1 MVTGSVPAGGAGR
14 VVFVFPGQGAQWAGM
29 GRELAAASPV
39 FAAKLA
45 ECARALAPHVG
56 WDLRDVIAG
65 APGAPGLEAA
75 EVVQPALWAVLV
87 SLAAVWQA
95 AGVVPDAV
103 LGHSQGEIAAAT
115 VAGILSLEDAARVAA
130 VRGRVLSGLGAR
142 GGMVSVVMPEAAV
155 RELLTRWGDRLS
167 VAAVNSPA
175 ATVVSGDTEALRE
188 FEAELAARHVLRWP
202 VPETDYIAH
211 SARVEELA
219 GRLAGGLAGLA
230 SAAGQL
236 PLFSTVRRDWADGTT
251 LDAGYWYDNVRRTVR
266 FAESVRALAGQG
278 YRVFVEVSPHPVLTG
293 AVTETA
299 EEAGAGPV
307 VVTGTLDREDA
318 GPARFLSALAGLHVR
333 GPRVDWAAV
342 LGGGR
347 RVDLPTYAFRRQRF
361 WPEALVPSAAG
372 APAAAGDRPATDGW
386 RYRVAW
392 VPVTE
397 PGQVALSGTWLVVTP
412 QIPAGTADELVQGC
426 VRALAAR
433 SPRVLAVEA
442 GPGEP
447 DRTALAAR
455 IGDVLAGGA
464 SGVCG
469 VLSLLAL
476 DEAPLPAHPAVPAG
490 LAGTQALIQA
500 LGDAEIA
507 APLWVLTC
515 GAVAAG
521 SGEALASQPGPRPVQ
536 AMAWGLG
543 RVAGLEHPDRWGGL
557 VDVPPVLDDRAAAR
571 LCGVLAGCGEDQ
583 VAIRGAGVLARRLVH
598 APPPRAGTAWTPGG
612 TVLVTGGTGAIGGHV
627 ARWAA
632 RRGAPRMVLTSRSG
646 PAAPGT
652 AALAAELAAEM
663 AAALAAAGTGG
674 TYETRGIAV
683 VVLACD
689 HADRDRTAG
698 LLARIAA
705 GGPPLR
711 AVLHTAGIGQA
722 TPLDGT
728 TAAELA
734 AVTAVKAAGAAH
746 LDELT
751 ADLDIEQ
758 FVLFSSIA
766 ATWGSGMQPGYS
778 AANASLDALAEARRG
793 RGRAGTSV
801 AWGPWGGGGMTDRE
815 GAAQLRRRG
824 LELMDPGALT
834 RALGQVLDGGE
845 TQVTVADVDWPRF
858 AAPFT
863 LRRPSPLIESLPEVR
878 QALADRPGGDAPA
891 APGAGTALAQRLAG
905 LTPADQ
911 DRLLVGLVRAE
922 AAVVLGHPS
931 AEAVEASRA
940 FSELGFDSLTA
951 VELRNRLNDATG
963 LRLPATLLFDYPSPV
978 VTAAFLR
985 AQLTGAPAGAI
996 PVPAA
1001 VAEAGEPV
1009 AIVGM
1014 ACRFPGGVRG
1024 PEDLWRLLADGGD
1037 VVSGLPGR
1045 PGLGPGGPVRPGPGS
1060 PGDLVR
1066 ARRRLRPRRGRVRP
1080 RLLRDQPAR
1089 GAGHGPAAA
1098 AGAGDLLGGAGRG
1111 GPGPGSHARLGHR
1124 RVRRRGRVRIR
1135 RGAGR
1140 GAGRAPGDGHGG
1152 QRAVRAG
1159 LLRAGPGGPGG
1170 DGGHG
1175 VLVGAGRAAPGVR
1188 GAAGRGMR
1196 PGPGRRGDGD
1206 GHPGRVRRVQ
1216 PDAGPGRG
1224 RAVQGVRRGRRRHG
1238 HVGGRRDRAARAA
1251 VRRAPERA

>member
-1 MVTGSVPAGGAGR
+1 M
-14 VVFVFPGQGAQWAGM
+14 
-29 GRELAAASPV
+29 
-39 FAAKLA
+39 
-45 ECARALAPHVG
+45 
-56 WDLRDVIAG
+56 
-65 APGAPGLEAA
+65 
-75 EVVQPALWAVLV
+75 
-87 SLAAVWQA
+87 
-95 AGVVPDAV
+95 
-103 LGHSQGEIAAAT
+103 
-115 VAGILSLEDAARVAA
+115 
-130 VRGRVLSGLGAR
+130 
-142 GGMVSVVMPEAAV
+142 
-155 RELLTRWGDRLS
+155 
-167 VAAVNSPA
+167 
-175 ATVVSGDTEALRE
+175 
-188 FEAELAARHVLRWP
+188 
-202 VPETDYIAH
+202 
-211 SARVEELA
+211 
-219 GRLAGGLAGLA
+219 
-230 SAAGQL
+230 
-236 PLFSTVRRDWADGTT
+236 
-251 LDAGYWYDNVRRTVR
+251 
-266 FAESVRALAGQG
+266 
-278 YRVFVEVSPHPVLTG
+278 
-293 AVTETA
+293 
-299 EEAGAGPV
+299 
-307 VVTGTLDREDA
+307 
-318 GPARFLSALAGLHVR
+318 
-333 GPRVDWAAV
+333 
-342 LGGGR
+342 
-347 RVDLPTYAFRRQRF
+347 
-361 WPEALVPSAAG
+361 
-372 APAAAGDRPATDGW
+372 
-386 RYRVAW
+386 
-392 VPVTE
+392 TE

-412 QIPAGTADELVQGC
+412 QTPAGTADELIQGC

-433 SPRVLAVEA
+433 SPRVLVVEA

-447 DRTALAAR
+447 DRAALAAR
-455 IGDVLAGGA
+455 IGEVLAGGA

-521 SGEALASQPGPRPVQ
+521 SGEALTSQPGPRPVQ

-557 VDVPPVLDDRAAAR
+557 VDVPPVLDERAAGR

-646 PAAPGT
+646 PAAWDRRAGSSPRWPPRWPPPGP
-652 AALAAELAAEM
+652 AEPTRPTRP
-663 AAALAAAGTGG
+663 AGS
-674 TYETRGIAV
+674 RSRCR
-683 VVLACD
+683 CD

-793 RGRAGTSV
+793 RGRPGTSV

-815 GAAQLRRRG
+815 GAEQLRRRG

-834 RALGQVLDGGE
+834 QALGQVLDGGE

-863 LRRPSPLIESLPEVR
+863 LRRPSPLIDHLPEVR

-891 APGAGTALAQRLAG
+891 APGAGTALGQRLAG

-922 AAVVLGHPS
+922 AAVVLGHAS
-931 AEAVEASRA
+931 AEAVEAGRA

-985 AQLTGAPAGAI
+985 AQLTGAPA
-996 PVPAA
+996 VA
-1001 VAEAGEPV
+1001 VAGPGAGGRRP
-1009 AIVGM
+1009 ASRWRSWGWP
-1014 ACRFPGGVRG
+1014 AGSPAGCAARRTCGGCWPTAATSSPGFPADRG
-1024 PEDLWRLLADGGD
+1024 WDT
-1037 VVSGLPGR
+1037 
-1045 PGLGPGGPVRPGPGS
+1045 GGPVRPGPGS

-1066 ARRRLRPRRGRVRP
+1066 ARWRLRARRGRVRP
-1080 RLLRDQPAR
+1080 RLLRDQPA
-1089 GAGHGPAAA
+1089 
-1098 AGAGDLLGGAGRG
+1098 
-1111 GPGPGSHARLGHR
+1111 
-1124 RVRRRGRVRIR
+1124 
-1135 RGAGR
+1135 
-1140 GAGRAPGDGHGG
+1140 
-1152 QRAVRAG
+1152 
-1159 LLRAGPGGPGG
+1159 
-1170 DGGHG
+1170 
-1175 VLVGAGRAAPGVR
+1175 
-1188 GAAGRGMR
+1188 
-1196 PGPGRRGDGD
+1196 
-1206 GHPGRVRRVQ
+1206 
-1216 PDAGPGRG
+1216 
-1224 RAVQGVRRGRRRHG
+1224 
-1238 HVGGRRDRAARAA
+1238 
-1251 VRRAPERA
+1251 